1 MAKFANT
8 ISFEDRAIAGQD
20 MFWAARMEKASAASN
35 GILIEIDDLI
45 DCVGYADDGYDYDLA
60 DDDLIGGIR
69 FN

>member
-1 MAKFANT
+1 MAYANT

-20 MFWAARMEKASAASN
+20 MIWAAKAEQRRAARR
-35 GILIEIDDLI
+35 GVEIDIEDLLEMS
-45 DCVGYADDGYDYDLA
+45 GYDDGNDFDQA

>member
-1 MAKFANT
+1 MAYANT

-20 MFWAARMEKASAASN
+20 MIWAAKAEQRRAARK
-35 GILIEIDDLI
+35 GVELDIEGLLDMS
-45 DCVGYADDGYDYDLA
+45 GYDDGYDFGQA